1 MNHYTILM
9 VGYNS
14 EPWIRES
21 VESALFQNH
30 ENFDV
35 IAIDAQTNDGTY
47 DILCEYQTVPNF
59 TLIRNSPRKYQS
71 QNVFEGSKL
80 AKKDSIIVTLDFD
93 DWIYHKNVLN
103 VLDKVYNEN
112 IWMTYGSYKRTDG
125 SSNIFPRYSDWVVE
139 NNLFR
144 EDDWKATHLRT
155 FRRELILKIEEKD
168 FLDANGEW
176 FKAAGDLTFMLPML
190 EMSGERFEC
199 IQQPLYV
206 YNINNSLSDGH
217 MVPHEQI
224 RISNL
229 LKSRPKYER
238 IDQL

>member
-1 MNHYTILM
+1 MNHYTIVM

-14 EPWIRES
+14 KPWIRKS
-21 VESALFQNH
+21 VESALSQNH

-35 IAIDAQTNDGTY
+35 IAIDAETNDGTY
-47 DILCEYQTVPNF
+47 DILCEYQNVHNF

-71 QNVFEGSKL
+71 QNIFEGSKL

-93 DWIYHKNVLN
+93 DCLYDNNVLN
-103 VLDKVYNEN
+103 ILDKTYNEN
-112 IWMTYGSYKRTDG
+112 IWMTYGSYERSDG
-125 SSNIFPRYSDWVVE
+125 GRNIFPRYSDFVIG

-155 FRRELILKIEEKD
+155 FRRELILKIKEAD
-168 FLDANGEW
+168 FLDDDGEW

-199 IQQPLYV
+199 IRQPLYV
-206 YNINNSLSDGH
+206 YNLNNSLSDGYV
-217 MVPHEQI
+217 VPHEQI
-224 RISNL
+224 RITNL
-229 LKSRPKYER
+229 LKSRSKYER
-238 IDQL
+238 IDSL